1 MFFNLEEGD
10 AAPGG
15 RGHLEGRLQRGAE
28 GGLRVVRRLKHR
40 GQRVQQ
46 LLDERA
52 TRLQVH
58 QEVRG
63 TRQEHVCKES
73 TQVKMN
79 AIELGFCL
87 SISIICSP
95 SISLTLSWV
104 GWLAPST
111 I

>member
-1 MFFNLEEGD
+1 MFSNLEEGD
-10 AAPGG
+10 AASGG
-15 RGHLEGRLQRGAE
+15 RGHLVGGLQRGAE
-28 GGLRVVRRLKHR
+28 RGLRVVRRLKHR

-73 TQVKMN
+73 TQVKMS
-79 AIELGFCL
+79 ALRFCL
-87 SISIICSP
+87 SMFDNFI
-95 SISLTLSWV
+95 
-104 GWLAPST
+104 
-111 I
+111 